1 MIESLTFLDFLTA
14 TLIVELIMITV
25 FRKTTPWGSGDKWSS
40 INRWYTNLGWTAVI
54 LDTLSVLIGFYIA
67 RYIYNYLLSQN
78 YITKSKPL
86 LKYLAIVLLVQ
97 ITHDILF
104 YKLIIQPSQKGESIV
119 MDEFI
124 DYADTV
130 KVNAIIGDSIMYLM
144 GVPLLFYVSQ
154 QSKVTNEF
162 ISIVCLYLIGY
173 LIHQKPV

>member
-1 MIESLTFLDFLTA
+1 MIDSLTFLHFLTA

-67 RYIYNYLLSQN
+67 RYIYNYLLSRN

-104 YKLIIQPSQKGESIV
+104 YKLIIQPSQKGNSIV

-154 QSKVTNEF
+154 QSKELNEF
-162 ISIVCLYLIGY
+162 TSIVSLYLIGY
-173 LIHQKPV
+173 LIHQKPK